1 MERTGV
7 RMIVL
12 FLGLSLISLI
22 FYLPLS
28 ILFLSLSIFTAFF
41 FRDPERE
48 IGDGVVSPADGR
60 IDYLSE
66 NRLEIFMGL
75 LDCHVNRS
83 PCDGVVEKIEYIP
96 GRFMPAFLKGI
107 RNETNRIWIRS
118 ADGVFVVE
126 QIAGFLA
133 RRIICFVREGESIMK
148 GQRIGMIVF
157 GSRVT
162 LQIPENYRFVVEKG
176 EKIKAGET
184 VAIKDEK
191 TP

>member
-7 RMIVL
+7 RMILL

-22 FYLPLS
+22 LYLPLS
-28 ILFLSLSIFTAFF
+28 ILFLSLSVFTAFF
-41 FRDPERE
+41 FRDPERR

-83 PCDGVVEKIEYIP
+83 PCDGVVERIEYIP
-96 GRFMPAFLKGI
+96 GKFMPAFLKGI

-118 ADGVFVVE
+118 KDGVFVVE

-133 RRIICFVREGESIMK
+133 RRIICYVREKESVRK

-162 LQIPENYRFVVEKG
+162 LQIPENYRFVVKKG

-184 VAIKDEK
+184 VAIRNEK
-191 TP
+191 TS

>member
-1 MERTGV
+1 MERTGIK
-7 RMIVL
+7 MILL

-22 FYLPLS
+22 LYLPLS
-28 ILFLSLSIFTAFF
+28 ILFLSLSVFTAFF
-41 FRDPERE
+41 FRDPERR

-83 PCDGVVEKIEYIP
+83 PCDGVVERIEYIP
-96 GRFMPAFLKGI
+96 GKFMPAFLKGI

-118 ADGVFVVE
+118 KDGVFVVE

-133 RRIICFVREGESIMK
+133 RRIICYVREKESVRK

-162 LQIPENYRFVVEKG
+162 LQIPENYRFVVKKG

-184 VAIKDEK
+184 VAIRDEK
-191 TP
+191 TS